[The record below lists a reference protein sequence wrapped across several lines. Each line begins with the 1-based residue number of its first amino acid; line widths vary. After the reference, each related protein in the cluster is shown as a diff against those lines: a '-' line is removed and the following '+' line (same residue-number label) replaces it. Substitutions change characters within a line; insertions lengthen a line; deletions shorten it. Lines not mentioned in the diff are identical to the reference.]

1 MITSSVRRSGDRQR
15 CVFGRGLDE
24 FAGCLGLDCQ
34 GLTTRQEE
42 AERRAA
48 VGSTSNLDPT
58 SMELD
63 EGLDQAQSQADSPL
77 TELVVSRGVMER
89 IETGEEGLEQVLL
102 LAGVNTD
109 SFVLD
114 HHADPLWVSF
124 ETLGLYPDR
133 AAVGSELDGIG
144 QQVDQDVHDLGRI
157 RVNRTELRLDFHL
170 HTLLT
175 GFQVRG

>member
-1 MITSSVRRSGDRQR
+1 MKTGSVRRSGDRQR

-24 FAGCLGLDCQ
+24 FVGCPGLDCQ

-48 VGSTSNLDPT
+48 VGSTLNLDPT

-157 RVNRTELRLDFHL
+157 RVNRTELGLDFYL